1 MSCYFIE
8 DVNLFCVLDESLG
21 NYKSRQPTKLYWESI
36 FHEFQQPNYIGNPFS
51 IFHDFRSEV
60 KEDISFTKK
69 GLDVGNAISQQYAM
83 CLNFE
88 QYIYIYWAQ
97 SWNKTWVCTH
107 SSLLFFFKW
116 R

>member
-1 MSCYFIE
+1 MRCYFIE

-21 NYKSRQPTKLYWESI
+21 SYKSRQPTKLYWE
-36 FHEFQQPNYIGNPFS
+36 S

-88 QYIYIYWAQ
+88 QFLFIY
-97 SWNKTWVCTH
+97 
-107 SSLLFFFKW
+107 LFGHNLGI
-116 R
+116 RLGCVHIGMLQL

>member
-88 QYIYIYWAQ
+88 QYIYIYILG
-97 SWNKTWVCTH
+97 TI
-107 SSLLFFFKW
+107 LE
-116 R
+116 

>member
-21 NYKSRQPTKLYWESI
+21 NYKSRQRSTNQTILGI
-36 FHEFQQPNYIGNPFS
+36 HFPFS

-88 QYIYIYWAQ
+88 QYI
-97 SWNKTWVCTH
+97 
-107 SSLLFFFKW
+107 
-116 R
+116 